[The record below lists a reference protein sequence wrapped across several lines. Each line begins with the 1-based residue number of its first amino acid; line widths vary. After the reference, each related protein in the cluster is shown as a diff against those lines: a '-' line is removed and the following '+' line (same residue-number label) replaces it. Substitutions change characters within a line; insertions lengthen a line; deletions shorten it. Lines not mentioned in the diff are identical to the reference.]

1 MYEND
6 KVRLDKKK
14 LKKNSMILV
23 VSDFNSRDDHNNW
36 NWFQNSRDDD
46 NWNWLK

>member
-6 KVRLDKKK
+6 KVGLDKKT
-14 LKKNSMILV
+14 KNSMILV
-23 VSDFNSRDDHNNW
+23 ASDFNSRDDDNNW
-36 NWFQNSRDDD
+36 NWFQNLRDDD

>member
-6 KVRLDKKK
+6 KVRLDLKKK
-14 LKKNSMILV
+14 KISMILV
-23 VSDFNSRDDHNNW
+23 VCDFNSRDDDNNW

-46 NWNWLK
+46 NWNWFK